1 MSRQPAADPLPDF
14 IQISWNDWPAF
25 RVQHALRVD
34 QVIQLEGA
42 ATEIICHEAATRR
55 GGPTCPPS
63 YPLTPSETPVKSK
76 LALLLYTLHRL
87 AALNPGAPQRRTLA
101 GGLQIDLIVGLD
113 GNTRLQ
119 LSRERVYPSDVE
131 MATTLNAWPYPL
143 GDVLPEKFVYHGRFY
158 VKFAWP
164 TPGEEKPL

>member
-1 MSRQPAADPLPDF
+1 VYPPSHPGPLPDS

-42 ATEIICHEAATRR
+42 ATEIICHEATPR
-55 GGPTCPPS
+55 S
-63 YPLTPSETPVKSK
+63 QSMDPLTPDSQPAAAPKSK

-87 AALNPGAPQRRTLA
+87 AALTPGAPQRRTLA

-119 LSRERVYPSDVE
+119 ISRERVYPSDQE
-131 MATTLNAWPYPL
+131 LATTLNAWPYPL
-143 GDVLPEKFVYHGRFY
+143 PDLAPERFPSRGRSY
-158 VKFAWP
+158 LRCAWP
-164 TPGEEKPL
+164 TPAPEKTL